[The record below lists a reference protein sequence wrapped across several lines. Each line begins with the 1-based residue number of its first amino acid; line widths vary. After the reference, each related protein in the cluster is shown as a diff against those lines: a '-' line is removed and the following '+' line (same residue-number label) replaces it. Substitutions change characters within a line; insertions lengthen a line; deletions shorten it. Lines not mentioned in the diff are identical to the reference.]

1 MVVRKVD
8 LLRPEHG
15 DISRV
20 ERHRRCGM
28 GLGASLLQRAIFSVL
43 RRSCWYPALS
53 KTHVV

>member
-1 MVVRKVD
+1 MVVHKVD

-15 DISRV
+15 DISRF
-20 ERHRRCGM
+20 ERHRRFGM

-43 RRSCWYPALS
+43 RHSCWYPALS